1 MAKKETVFTCN
12 VCGYQS
18 PQWLGKCP
26 DCNTWGSLEEE
37 VFTKQTTHHKSFAEK
52 TPPAKLSEIKPIDKI
67 RISTGIGELDRTLG
81 GGIVLGSVTLIGG
94 DPGIGKSTILMQASG
109 NLAEKGAVL
118 YVSGEESAEQIK
130 LRAQRMNIYSDN
142 IYLVCENDID
152 NIIGY
157 IENIK
162 PKFVVIDSVQTMHD
176 SNISSANGTVSQ
188 VRNCC
193 DRLTAIAKTRDIPL
207 FIVSHVTKD
216 GTIAGPK
223 VLEHI
228 VDTVLYFEGDKE
240 FHYRILRCIK
250 NRFGSTD
257 EIGIFEMNETGLACI
272 ANPSAMFLEERSIV
286 SGSCIVPIIEG
297 TRPILVEIQALVVP
311 SYLNNPRRM
320 CQGIDYNRFLMIIA
334 VLEKRIKINL
344 SNKDVLLN
352 VVGGLKISETA
363 ADLAIAVSIASSLI
377 DTPINAD
384 AVAMGEIGLAGEVR
398 RISQIDKRINEA
410 ARLGFSKAIIPNQ
423 PTNKE
428 DGLIKAVS
436 LREAIDKIITI
447 NT

>member
-1 MAKKETVFTCN
+1 MKKETIFTCN
-12 VCGYQS
+12 VCGYQT
-18 PQWLGKCP
+18 PRWLGKCP

-37 VFTKQTTHHKSFAEK
+37 TFSQKPTNHKSITEK
-52 TPPAKLSEIKPIDKI
+52 TPPSKLSEIKPIDKL
-67 RISTGIGELDRTLG
+67 RISTGIGEMDRALG

-109 NLAEKGAVL
+109 ELSKKGVVL

-130 LRAQRMNIYSDN
+130 LRAQRMNIVNDN
-142 IYLVCENDID
+142 IYLVCENDLETIL
-152 NIIGY
+152 GY
-157 IENIK
+157 IDDIK
-162 PKFVVIDSVQTMHD
+162 PNFVVIDSIQTMHN
-176 SNISSANGTVSQ
+176 SELSSAGGTVSQ
-188 VRNCC
+188 VRSCC
-193 DRLTAIAKTRDIPL
+193 EALTKKAKTKNIPL

-240 FHYRILRCIK
+240 YHYRILRCIK

-257 EIGIFEMNETGLACI
+257 EIGIFEMNETGLECI
-272 ANPSAMFLEERSIV
+272 QNPSAMFLEERSIV
-286 SGSCIVPIIEG
+286 SGSVVVPIIEG

-320 CQGIDYNRFLMIIA
+320 CQGLDYNRFLMIIA

-352 VVGGLKISETA
+352 VVGGMKITETA
-363 ADLAIAVSIASSLI
+363 ADLSVACAIASSLI
-377 DTPINAD
+377 DTPINSD
-384 AVAMGEIGLAGEVR
+384 VVAIGEVGLAGEVR
-398 RISQIDKRINEA
+398 RVSQIDKRINEA
-410 ARLGFSKAIIPNQ
+410 TRLGFTQAVLPNQ
-423 PTNKE
+423 PTNKT
-428 DGLIKAVS
+428 DLTKVSS

-447 NT
+447 KE

>member
-1 MAKKETVFTCN
+1 MSKKETVYTCN

-18 PQWLGKCP
+18 PKWLGKCP

-37 VFTKQTTHHKSFAEK
+37 IFTKQNKPVNLILDK
-52 TPPAKLSEIKPIDKI
+52 TPPAKLSDIKPIDKL

-81 GGIVLGSVTLIGG
+81 GGIVLGSITLIGG

-109 NLAEKGAVL
+109 ELAKKGIVL
-118 YVSGEESAEQIK
+118 YISGEESAEQIK
-130 LRAQRMNIYSDN
+130 LRAQRMDIENDN
-142 IYLVCENDID
+142 ILLVCENDID
-152 NIIGY
+152 IINDY
-157 IENIK
+157 IDKYK
-162 PKFVVIDSVQTMHD
+162 PNFLIIDSIQTMHD
-176 SNISSANGTVSQ
+176 NSISSASGTVSQ

-193 DRLTAIAKTRDIPL
+193 DKLTQIGKTKNIPI

-240 FHYRILRCIK
+240 YHYRILRCIK

-257 EIGIFEMNETGLACI
+257 EIGIFEMNEKGLECI
-272 ANPSAMFLEERSIV
+272 SNPSAMFLEERSIV

-352 VVGGLKISETA
+352 VVGGIKINETA
-363 ADLAIAVSIASSLI
+363 ADLPVACAIASSLI
-377 DTPINAD
+377 DTPINSD
-384 AVAMGEIGLAGEVR
+384 VVVMGEIGLAGEIR

-410 ARLGFSKAIIPNQ
+410 SRLGFNKALIPNQ
-423 PTNKE
+423 QTNK
-428 DGLIKAVS
+428 DNLTKVNS
-436 LREAIDKIITI
+436 LRDAIDSILTI
-447 NT
+447 K

>member
-1 MAKKETVFTCN
+1 MKKETVYTCN

-18 PQWLGKCP
+18 SKWLGRCP
-26 DCNTWGSLEEE
+26 DCNTWGSMEEE
-37 VFTKQTTHHKSFAEK
+37 VFFKSPTGHKSLTEK
-52 TPPAKLSEIKPIDKI
+52 TPPAKLSEVKPIDRL

-81 GGIVLGSVTLIGG
+81 GGIVSGSVTLLGG

-109 NLAEKGAVL
+109 ELAKKGKVL
-118 YVSGEESAEQIK
+118 YISGEESAEQIK
-130 LRAQRMNIYSDN
+130 MRAKRMNIENDS
-142 IYLVCENDID
+142 IFLVCENDCLTIVD
-152 NIIGY
+152 Y
-157 IENIK
+157 INEYT
-162 PKFVVIDSVQTMHD
+162 PDFVVIDSIQTMHN
-176 SNISSANGTVSQ
+176 SEINSASGTVSQ
-188 VRNCC
+188 VRTCC
-193 DRLTAIAKTRDIPL
+193 ENLTRIAKAKNIPL

-228 VDTVLYFEGDKE
+228 VDTVLYFEGDKD
-240 FHYRILRCIK
+240 FNYRILRCIK

-257 EIGIFEMNETGLACI
+257 EIGIFEMSETGLTCI

-286 SGSCIVPIIEG
+286 SGSCIVPITEG

-334 VLEKRIKINL
+334 VLEKRIKIDL
-344 SNKDVLLN
+344 SKKDVLLN
-352 VVGGLKISETA
+352 VVGGLKITETA
-363 ADLAIAVSIASSLI
+363 ADLAVACAIASSLI

-384 AVAMGEIGLAGEVR
+384 VVAMGEIGLAGEIR

-410 ARLGFSKAIIPNQ
+410 TRLGFAKAIIPNQ
-423 PTNKE
+423 PTSKN
-428 DGLIKAVS
+428 GLTKVTS

-447 NT
+447 NQ